1 MGHDFL
7 AMAFPMNRIFL
18 LFLIFMLIHF
28 MVVVQFH
35 VYSKCSVLLDV
46 AENKIP
52 LMYGK

>member
-1 MGHDFL
+1 
-7 AMAFPMNRIFL
+7 
-18 LFLIFMLIHF
+18 MLIHF

-52 LMYGK
+52 LMYGKWLVKRFGYMPSEIKTILV